1 MRLVYRS
8 DALRYT
14 GIPMEIAGV
23 KLQSPFVAAPMAG
36 ITSPAMRLWAR
47 RGGAALVYTEMVS
60 AKGLCLQKKKTLSLC
75 RALPEE
81 RPLALQLFG
90 GDPEDM
96 AQAAALVREM
106 PVDILDL
113 NLGCP
118 VKKVRRQGAGSALL
132 EDIPRAAEVVEAAS
146 RGWSGPVTVKL
157 RLGPARDELERML
170 PPLIKAG
177 AAAVCL
183 HARTTRQ
190 GFSGRADWEA
200 IARLAS
206 WCPVPVIGN
215 GDVKNADDAV
225 RMLNETGCAAVM
237 IGRAAI
243 GDPWIFGRAARLW
256 LGGRAAAPS
265 LSERREALL
274 AHAELARSLGGEGH
288 ALHMARVF
296 MMHFSKGRPDAAAF
310 RRSAGGAKE
319 LAPFLDASTRYFQRL
334 AEVEP

>member
-1 MRLVYRS
+1 MV
-8 DALRYT
+8 
-14 GIPMEIAGV
+14 IAGV

-36 ITSPAMRLWAR
+36 VSCLAMRVWAR
-47 RGGAALVYTEMVS
+47 RGGAGLVCTEMVS
-60 AKGLCLQKKKTLSLC
+60 AKGLCLQQTKTLNLC
-75 RALPEE
+75 RTLPEE

-90 GDPEDM
+90 GDPETM
-96 AQAAALVREM
+96 ARAAALVRGM
-106 PVDILDL
+106 PVDLLDL

-132 EDIPRAAEVVEAAS
+132 EDIPRAAEVVAAAS
-146 RGWSGPVTVKL
+146 QGWGGPVTVKL
-157 RLGPARDELERML
+157 RLGPERDELERML

-190 GFSGRADWEA
+190 GFSGRADWGA
-200 IARLAS
+200 IARLAA

-215 GDVKNADDAV
+215 GDVKSAADAV
-225 RMLNETGCAAVM
+225 RMLAETGCAAVM

-243 GDPWIFGRAARLW
+243 GDPWIFGRAQRLL
-256 LGGRAAAPS
+256 LGQQAVPPS
-265 LSERREALL
+265 LAERRQALM

-296 MMHFSKGRPDAAAF
+296 MMHFSKGRPGSSAF
-310 RRSAGGAKE
+310 RRMAGSARE
-319 LAPFLDASTRYFQRL
+319 LAPFLDVSARYFRRL